1 MSLELQHLYSN
12 TDHASYFKT
21 EIDVDSS
28 FFYFHWKWV
37 NCLSCGTN
45 FREITLKLVKLKTMN
60 FNERKHIVWFLELD
74 TFGIS
79 DRGLTQGELIP

>member
-1 MSLELQHLYSN
+1 
-12 TDHASYFKT
+12 
-21 EIDVDSS
+21 
-28 FFYFHWKWV
+28 
-37 NCLSCGTN
+37 
-45 FREITLKLVKLKTMN
+45 MN